1 MEGEGFERDRRN
13 AFNPFG
19 IGPSGW
25 MGQQSAWVEMRV
37 VLARISWNFD
47 LKVQKGKKLGKW
59 TDQDIFWA
67 WDKAPLNVDISLA
80 SR

>member
-1 MEGEGFERDRRN
+1 MDGPTIGMGRDEGC
-13 AFNPFG
+13 
-19 IGPSGW
+19 
-25 MGQQSAWVEMRV
+25 
-37 VLARISWNFD
+37 SWNFD

-59 TDQDIFWA
+59 TDQDIFWP